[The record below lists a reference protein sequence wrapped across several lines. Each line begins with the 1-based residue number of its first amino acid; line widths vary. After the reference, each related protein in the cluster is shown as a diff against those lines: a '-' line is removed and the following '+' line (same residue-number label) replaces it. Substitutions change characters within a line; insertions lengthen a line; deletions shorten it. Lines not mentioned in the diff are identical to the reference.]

1 MPMPRQC
8 LCKPAEVLIV
18 PCGGG
23 SNCGQATAEAA
34 VQLTNEAAGEIYC
47 LAGIA
52 AHVPEMLTTAVQA
65 KRLLVIDG
73 CGLQC
78 ARKTVQ
84 HAGLRVTDHIDLSSE
99 ELLKSRDFTR
109 IQQNVLFVVKL
120 AKQRLSEAPKG
131 ASRNE

>member
-1 MPMPRQC
+1 VSRQC
-8 LCKPAEVLIV
+8 LCKPADVLIV

-34 VQLTNEAAGEIYC
+34 VQLTNDGVGEVFC

-52 AHVPEMLTTAVQA
+52 ARVLEMLDIARQA

-78 ARKTVQ
+78 ARQTVEQ
-84 HAGLRVTDHIDLSSE
+84 AGLRVTDHIDLSEE
-99 ELLKSRDFTR
+99 ELMKSRDFTR
-109 IQQNVLFVVKL
+109 IQQNVLFIVKL

-131 ASRNE
+131 ASPNE